1 MNDATIISL
10 TTIIIGFLSS
20 CLLYLLKICFKSKC
34 DYVKCLCFQVKRNTS
49 NEIKAEEMELQIKP
63 NLTTRE
69 SINQIV

>member
-49 NEIKAEEMELQIKP
+49 NEIKAEEMELQSKP

-69 SINQIV
+69 SINQII

>member
-49 NEIKAEEMELQIKP
+49 NEIKAEEMELQSKP

>member
-1 MNDATIISL
+1 MNDSTIISL

-20 CLLYLLKICFKSKC
+20 YLLYLLKICFKSKC
-34 DYVKCLCFQVKRNTS
+34 DCVKCLCFLVKRNTS
-49 NEIKAEEMELQIKP
+49 NEIKAEEMELQSKP

>member
-49 NEIKAEEMELQIKP
+49 NEIKAEEMELQSKP
-63 NLTTRE
+63 NLTSRE